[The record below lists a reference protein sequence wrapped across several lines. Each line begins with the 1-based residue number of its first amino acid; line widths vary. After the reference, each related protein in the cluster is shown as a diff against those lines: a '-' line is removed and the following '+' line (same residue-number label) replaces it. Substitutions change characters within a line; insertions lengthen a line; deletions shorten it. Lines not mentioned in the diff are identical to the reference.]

1 MLRVTSEDTILEAL
15 GGDSNGSTQ
24 GLSMAVYGATDDAAT
39 KIQAWW
45 AAVVHHRTTSDSNF
59 QVSMEIR
66 EVGVCDKSDGREE

>member
-24 GLSMAVYGATDDAAT
+24 GLSMAVYGATGDVVT

-66 EVGVCDKSDGREE
+66 EVGVYDKSGREE

>member
-1 MLRVTSEDTILEAL
+1 M
-15 GGDSNGSTQ
+15 DSNGSTQ
-24 GLSMAVYGATDDAAT
+24 GLSVAVYGATDDAAM

-66 EVGVCDKSDGREE
+66 EGRSKVKG